1 LENVKDFNFDLD
13 VVRRNPRGEI
23 LKNKPKTEQELAEIE
38 FSNQV
43 YERVFRK
50 LVKRDEEKSSES
62 DEDLTAEDMS
72 DVRSRWLD

>member
-1 LENVKDFNFDLD
+1 MD

-23 LKNKPKTEQELAEIE
+23 LKNKPKTEQELAELE

-50 LVKRDEEKSSES
+50 LVKRDEEKSSDS
-62 DEDLTAEDMS
+62 DEDLETEVS
-72 DVRSRWLD
+72 DIRARWLD